1 MAIYSEFSIKNG
13 DFPWFFVCLP
23 EGTLVFAEF
32 ADPPN
37 SFREDFDLFAGL
49 QAQFLTSGRKKDGT
63 VGTIFGSQ
71 LWVDRRK
78 G

>member
-1 MAIYSEFSIKNG
+1 MVFCMFTRGYPLFS
-13 DFPWFFVCLP
+13 L
-23 EGTLVFAEF
+23 
-32 ADPPN
+32 N
-37 SFREDFDLFAGL
+37 SLIPQTAFREDFDLFAGL

-63 VGTIFGSQ
+63 VGTIFGSH